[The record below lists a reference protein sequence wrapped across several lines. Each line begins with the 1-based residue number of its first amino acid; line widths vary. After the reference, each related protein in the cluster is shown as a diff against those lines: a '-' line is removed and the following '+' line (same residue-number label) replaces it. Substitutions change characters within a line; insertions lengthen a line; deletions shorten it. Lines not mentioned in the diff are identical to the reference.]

1 MRKAGLLAVAALVSC
16 AASGGNFELHENIC
30 MNGEMADRC
39 LYDKPQGDG
48 F

>member
-1 MRKAGLLAVAALVSC
+1 MGVFAVAAFFSC
-16 AASGGNFELHENIC
+16 AGSGGVELHENVC

-39 LYDKPQGDG
+39 LYDSPQGDA

>member
-1 MRKAGLLAVAALVSC
+1 MSKAGLLAVAALVSC
-16 AASGGNFELHENIC
+16 AGSGGVELHENIC

-39 LYDKPQGDG
+39 LFETPQGDG